1 MTQSPTAHVKK
12 RLHLFSLFAFLATL
26 LVFIWLLVIPGS
38 AKNDWILGLSKI
50 RLAMLAPLIG
60 LSLFW
65 LWVIFQNQRNYRLG
79 EQFFR
84 MQQDKKSKW
93 VLQSL
98 ADLCALLVPMGAY
111 LLVKW
116 NFFIDTGFDFQTV
129 VQRINPYLLLVTL
142 YCLGFLL
149 LYYPRLETDSDTAS
163 ASVPEHIQR
172 ELIRHKSF
180 PLILAG
186 LAICFIA
193 AHFLSWRFQMDEDL
207 KWSLLFFAQEF
218 NLDNENVL
226 SAYFSGFILFSAGCL
241 LAVIAADRLVRRQPM
256 RVQWSLLALIFFYL
270 SADEVLGLHENL
282 SLSGSGATVI
292 NQLFYF
298 KWVPVAILFLTGF
311 ALFFIRFFLQLP
323 NRSKILFALS
333 GVIYLSGVLGVEIIA
348 GRYMAT
354 YNEWGYEYWK
364 LTALEEGLEMFGAIF
379 FNYSLL
385 DYIRH
390 NDHSPE

>member
-1 MTQSPTAHVKK
+1 MQK
-12 RLHLFSLFAFLATL
+12 RLKTFSVAALAASVL
-26 LVFIWLLVIPGS
+26 AAAWLLSIPAS
-38 AKNDWILGLSKI
+38 AKNAWIMGLSKTRI
-50 RLAMLAPLIG
+50 FMLLPLIG
-60 LSLFW
+60 LTLLW
-65 LWVIFQNQRNYRLG
+65 LWVTFQTYKN
-79 EQFFR
+79 EQSGARFLHA
-84 MQQDKKSKW
+84 QQANPSKW
-93 VLQSL
+93 ILQSL
-98 ADLCALLVPMGAY
+98 TDLCALLVPMGVY
-111 LLVKW
+111 LLIKW

-142 YCLGFLL
+142 YSLAFLL

-163 ASVPEHIQR
+163 ASVLGRIQR
-172 ELIRHKSF
+172 ELIRHKTF

-193 AHFLSWRFQMDEDL
+193 AHFMGWRFQMDEDL

-241 LAVIAADRLVRRQPM
+241 LVVIAADRLARRQPM

-282 SLSGSGATVI
+282 SLSGSGASDI

-311 ALFFIRFFLQLP
+311 ALLFIRFFLLLP

-333 GVIYLSGVLGVEIIA
+333 GMLYLGGVLGVEIIA
-348 GRYMAT
+348 GRYMAA
-354 YNEWGYEYWK
+354 YNEWGYEYLK
-364 LTALEEGLEMFGAIF
+364 LAALEEGLEMFGAIF
-379 FNYSLL
+379 FNFSLL

-390 NDHSPE
+390 NDHSLQ